1 MQTSLKEKGNNT
13 VELTVELDAGDLIRY
28 IKEARQDLSE
38 HLVIDGFRKG
48 KVPAEQAEKH
58 LGESQ
63 IREAALQRALQ
74 GSFAE
79 VVKNRNLD
87 VLRTTDLSV
96 KENTKEKLVY
106 TVLLALFPEFSLP
119 DLKTVKVSRQD
130 VQVTDQEVQQ
140 TLETVRTM
148 RAEFADKEGPVQ
160 NGDRVE
166 VDFLVTMGGKRVQ
179 GGESKNHPLVIGG
192 KSFIPGFE
200 EQLVGMN
207 KNQEKKFALKA
218 PDDYFQHELAGKDLD
233 FTVTIKT
240 IQAVNLPEVSDT
252 FAQSLGVFKTVGE
265 LRENIRG
272 NITEGKQRKERQRVR
287 LEILDLIIKATQIPI
302 PDMLIGEQLDSM
314 VEQFDRTLHE
324 KGMELN
330 IYLARIGKTQ
340 DQLRNDWKKDAEKQ
354 ARIAL
359 ILQKVAKA
367 NHIVVEPAE
376 VDEAANE
383 MVQMLLV
390 RGQLNR
396 EELNVEE
403 LRRNIREQLAS
414 EKTLE
419 FIEKSCA
426 A

>member
-1 MQTSLKEKGNNT
+1 MHTSLKEKGKNV
-13 VELTVELDAGDLIRY
+13 VELTVELDASDLIRY
-28 IKEARQDLSE
+28 VKEARQDLSE
-38 HLVIDGFRKG
+38 RLVIDGFRKG

-79 VVKNRNLD
+79 VVKDQNFD
-87 VLRTTDLSV
+87 VMRTTDLSV
-96 KENTKEKLVY
+96 KENTKEKLSY
-106 TVLLALFPEFSLP
+106 TVLLTLFPEFSLP
-119 DLKTVKVSRQD
+119 DLKTIRVSRQD
-130 VQVTDQEVQQ
+130 IQVTDREVHQ

-148 RAEFADKEGPVQ
+148 RAEFTDKEGPVQ
-160 NGDRVE
+160 DGDRVE
-166 VDFLVTMGGKRVQ
+166 VDFTVAVGGKPVQ

-218 PDDYFQHELAGKDLD
+218 PGDYFQHELAGKNLD
-233 FTVTIKT
+233 FTVTVRT
-240 IQAVNLPEVSDT
+240 IQAVRLPEVSDA
-252 FAQSLGVFKTVGE
+252 FAQGLGAFKTVEE

-272 NITEGKQRKERQRVR
+272 NLSEEKQRKEKQRIR
-287 LEILDLIIKATQIPI
+287 LEILEAIIKEVQIPI
-302 PDMLIGEQLDSM
+302 PDVLVGEQLDGM
-314 VEQFDRTLHE
+314 VEQFDHTLHE

-340 DQLRNDWKKDAEKQ
+340 EQLRNDWKKDAEKQ
-354 ARIAL
+354 ARITL
-359 ILQKVAKA
+359 ILQKVAKV
-367 NHIVVEPAE
+367 NHIIVEPAE

-396 EELNVEE
+396 EELNIEE
-403 LRRNIREQLAS
+403 LRRNIKEHLAS
-414 EKTLE
+414 EKALE
-419 FIEKSCA
+419 FIEKSCTA
-426 A
+426 